1 MLQFIDKCRRCKKDM
16 NDMPA
21 TRYEERSKKL
31 WFMYLQSILTQCKE
45 KFTKTKNSLGL
56 FIDNKMIYRRGECGG
71 RFHKAKIMYK
81 TKHSA
86 IMSNDHHVGRLIIK
100 DSYEKV
106 YYKRKL

>member
-31 WFMYLQSILTQCKE
+31 WFMYLQSTLTQCKE
-45 KFTKTKNSLGL
+45 KFMKTKNSLGL
-56 FIDNKMIYRRGECGG
+56 FIDIKMIYRRGECER

-100 DSYEKV
+100 DSHEKG
-106 YYKRKL
+106 KL